1 VTQALARVN
10 RRVFSSLLKH
20 RNYRLFFF
28 GQVVSASGTWM
39 QNIAAAWL
47 VLELTGSPVAVGVLA
62 LCKFLPFTLFSPF
75 AGVLVDRMN
84 PRRTVLATQSVLMAT
99 AVTLAVVTL
108 AGVVTAGQVYALI
121 AIGGAALVVDA
132 PARQALTFQMVG
144 RSELPNAVALN
155 SSVVNSARVVGPA
168 LGGLVIAAAGV
179 GFCFALNAVSFVAVL
194 AGLLLVRARELVPL
208 DRDEQLPRILAGV
221 RESLAY
227 VRRTPLTAVVLGT
240 VLVVSAFSFNFN
252 VLLPVLAK
260 ETLGAGPDVFG
271 VIAASFGAG
280 ALAGA
285 LLSASLGR
293 ASPRVLLAGTAG
305 FGLAELLLAPQ
316 ASVVAAAILLF
327 ATGLSFSLWTSN
339 ASSTLQLTSPDPLR
353 GRVVSLYYF
362 AFMGSGP
369 FAGLLAGWLAEVGGT
384 RLAFAVAGT
393 AALAA
398 TAVAAL
404 VLRGQGRGAAPIPRV
419 ATIEAR

>member
-1 VTQALARVN
+1 MTQAIARVN
-10 RRVFSSLLKH
+10 RRVFSSLWKH

-28 GQVVSASGTWM
+28 GQVVSTSGTWM
-39 QNIAAAWL
+39 QNVAAAWL
-47 VLELTGSPVAVGVLA
+47 VLELTGSPIAVGVLA
-62 LCKFLPFTLFSPF
+62 LCKFLPFTVFSPF

-84 PRRTVLATQSVLMAT
+84 PRRTVLATQSILMVT

-108 AGVVTAGQVYALI
+108 AGIVTTGQVYALV
-121 AIGGAALVVDA
+121 AIGGIALVLDA

-144 RSELPNAVALN
+144 PRELPNAVALN

-168 LGGLVIAAAGV
+168 LGGVVIAAAGV

-194 AGLLLVRARELVPL
+194 VGLLLVRARELVPL
-208 DRDEQLPRILAGV
+208 ERGDELPRVLAGV

-227 VRRTPLTAVVLGT
+227 VRRTPMTAVVLGT
-240 VLVVSAFSFNFN
+240 VLVVSTFSFNFN

-260 ETLGAGPDVFG
+260 ETLAAGPDVFG
-271 VIAASFGAG
+271 VIAAAFGAG

-293 ASPRVLLAGTAG
+293 ASPTLLLVGTAG

-316 ASVVAAAILLF
+316 ASVAAAAILLF

-339 ASSTLQLTSPDPLR
+339 ANSTLQLTAPDRLR
-353 GRVVSLYYF
+353 GRVISLYFF

-369 FAGLLAGWLAEVGGT
+369 VAGLLAGWLAEVGGT
-384 RLAFAVAGT
+384 QLAFTVAGG
-393 AALAA
+393 AAL
-398 TAVAAL
+398 TASVVAAL
-404 VLRGQGRGAAPIPRV
+404 VLRAQGRSGARLQGI

>member
-1 VTQALARVN
+1 MTQAIARVN
-10 RRVFSSLLKH
+10 RRVFSSLWKH

-28 GQVVSASGTWM
+28 GQVVSTSGTWM
-39 QNIAAAWL
+39 QNVAAAWL

-84 PRRTVLATQSVLMAT
+84 PRRTVLATQAVLMAT
-99 AVTLAVVTL
+99 AVTLAAVTL
-108 AGVVTAGQVYALI
+108 AGVVTVAQVYALV
-121 AIGGAALVVDA
+121 AIGGAALVLDA

-144 RSELPNAVALN
+144 ANELPNAVALN

-168 LGGLVIAAAGV
+168 VGGIVIAAAGV

-194 AGLLLVRARELVPL
+194 AGLLLLRVRELLPL
-208 DRDEQLPRILAGV
+208 ERGDERPRVLAGV

-227 VRRTPLTAVVLGT
+227 VRRTPLAAVVLGT
-240 VLVVSAFSFNFN
+240 VLVVSMFSFNFN

-280 ALAGA
+280 ALVGA
-285 LLSASLGR
+285 LVSASLGR
-293 ASPRVLLAGTAG
+293 ASPTVLLVGTAG

-316 ASVVAAAILLF
+316 ASVAAAVILLF

-339 ASSTLQLTSPDPLR
+339 ANSTLQLTSPDRLR
-353 GRVVSLYYF
+353 GRVISLYFF

-369 FAGLLAGWLAEVGGT
+369 VAGLLAGWLAEVGGT
-384 RLAFAVAGT
+384 QLAFTVAGA
-393 AALAA
+393 AAL
-398 TAVAAL
+398 TASVVAAL
-404 VLRGQGRGAAPIPRV
+404 VLRVQRRGATGLRRI

>member
-1 VTQALARVN
+1 MTQALARVN
-10 RRVFSSLLKH
+10 RRVFSSLWKH

-28 GQVVSASGTWM
+28 GQVVSTSGTWM
-39 QNIAAAWL
+39 QNVAAAWL
-47 VLELTGSPVAVGVLA
+47 VLELTGSPIAVGILA

-84 PRRTVLATQSVLMAT
+84 PRRTVLAMQSILMVT
-99 AVTLAVVTL
+99 AATLAATTL
-108 AGVVTAGQVYALI
+108 AGVVTAGQVYTLV

-144 RSELPNAVALN
+144 ASELPNAVALN

-168 LGGLVIAAAGV
+168 VGGLVIAAAGV
-179 GFCFALNAVSFVAVL
+179 GFCFALNAVSFVAVFV
-194 AGLLLVRARELVPL
+194 GLLLVRARELVPL
-208 DRDEQLPRILAGV
+208 ERGEELPRVFAGV

-240 VLVVSAFSFNFN
+240 VLVVSTFSFNFN

-280 ALAGA
+280 ALTGA

-293 ASPRVLLAGTAG
+293 ASPTVLLTGTAG

-316 ASVVAAAILLF
+316 RSVVAAAILLF

-339 ASSTLQLTSPDPLR
+339 ANSTLQLTAPDRLR
-353 GRVVSLYYF
+353 GRVISLYYF

-369 FAGLLAGWLAEVGGT
+369 VAGLLAGWLAEVGGT
-384 RLAFAVAGT
+384 QLAFSVAGA

-404 VLRGQGRGAAPIPRV
+404 ALRARGAAGFQPV

>member
-1 VTQALARVN
+1 VTRVIGRVN
-10 RRVFSSLLKH
+10 RRMFSSLWKH
-20 RNYRLFFF
+20 RNYRLFFV
-28 GQVVSASGTWM
+28 GQVVSTSGTWM

-62 LCKFLPFTLFSPF
+62 LSKFLPFTLFSPF

-84 PRRTVLATQSVLMAT
+84 PRRTVLATQAILMVT
-99 AVTLAVVTL
+99 AATLAIVTL
-108 AGVVTAGQVYALI
+108 AGVATAGQVYALT
-121 AIGGAALVVDA
+121 AIGGVALVVDA

-144 RSELPNAVALN
+144 RSELSNAVALN

-168 LGGLVIAAAGV
+168 VGGLVIATAGV

-194 AGLLLVRARELVPL
+194 AGLFLVRARELVPL
-208 DRDEQLPRILAGV
+208 ERGEELPRVLAGV
-221 RESLAY
+221 RESLGY

-240 VLVVSAFSFNFN
+240 VLVVSTFSFNFN

-260 ETLGAGPDVFG
+260 ETLAAGPDVFG

-285 LLSASLGR
+285 LVSASLGR
-293 ASPRVLLAGTAG
+293 ASPKVLLVGTAG

-316 ASVVAAAILLF
+316 GSVLAAAILLF
-327 ATGLSFSLWTSN
+327 ATGLSFSLWTST
-339 ASSTLQLTSPDPLR
+339 ASSTLQLSSPDPLR
-353 GRVVSLYYF
+353 GRVISLYYF

-384 RLAFAVAGT
+384 RLAFSVAGA

-398 TAVAAL
+398 TAIAAVA
-404 VLRGQGRGAAPIPRV
+404 LRAQRSGAGPRARA
-419 ATIEAR
+419 ATIEAT

>member
-1 VTQALARVN
+1 MTQVIARVN
-10 RRVFSSLLKH
+10 RRVFSSLWKH

-28 GQVVSASGTWM
+28 GQVVSTSGTWM
-39 QNIAAAWL
+39 QNVAAAWL

-84 PRRTVLATQSVLMAT
+84 PRRTVVATQAILMAT
-99 AVTLAVVTL
+99 AATLAIVTL
-108 AGVVTAGQVYALI
+108 AGVATPAQVYALV
-121 AIGGAALVVDA
+121 AIGGVALVVDA

-144 RSELPNAVALN
+144 PRELPNAVALN

-168 LGGLVIAAAGV
+168 LGGLVIATAGV
-179 GFCFALNAVSFVAVL
+179 GLCFALNAVSFVAVL
-194 AGLLLVRARELVPL
+194 VGLLLVRARDLVPL
-208 DRDEQLPRILAGV
+208 QRGEERPRVIAGV
-221 RESLAY
+221 REALAY
-227 VRRTPLTAVVLGT
+227 VRRTPLAAVVLGT
-240 VLVVSAFSFNFN
+240 VLVVSTFSFNFN

-260 ETLGAGPDVFG
+260 DTLAAGAGVFG
-271 VIAASFGAG
+271 VIGACFGAG

-293 ASPRVLLAGTAG
+293 ASPRALLAGTAG
-305 FGLAELLLAPQ
+305 FGVAELLLAPQ
-316 ASVVAAAILLF
+316 ESVVAAAILLF

-339 ASSTLQLTSPDPLR
+339 ANSALQLAAPDRLR

-362 AFMGSGP
+362 AFMGSGS

-384 RLAFAVAGT
+384 RLAFTVAGG
-393 AALAA
+393 ASVAA

-404 VLRGQGRGAAPIPRV
+404 VLRAHRSGAAPLGRV

>member
-1 VTQALARVN
+1 VTQALARAN
-10 RRVFSSLLKH
+10 RRVFSSLWKH

-28 GQVVSASGTWM
+28 GQVVSTSGTWM

-62 LCKFLPFTLFSPF
+62 LAKFLPFTLFSPF

-99 AVTLAVVTL
+99 AVALAVVTL
-108 AGVVTAGQVYALI
+108 VGVVTAWQVYALV
-121 AIGGAALVVDA
+121 AIGGIALVIDA

-144 RSELPNAVALN
+144 PAELPNAVALN

-179 GFCFALNAVSFVAVL
+179 GACFAMNAVTFVAVL
-194 AGLLLVRARELVPL
+194 AGLLLIRARALVPL
-208 DRDEQLPRILAGV
+208 ERGEERPRILAGV

-227 VRRTPLTAVVLGT
+227 VRRTPLAAVVLAT
-240 VLVVSAFSFNFN
+240 VLVVSTFSFNFN

-293 ASPRVLLAGTAG
+293 ASPTVLLGGTAG

-339 ASSTLQLTSPDPLR
+339 ANSTLQLTAPDRLR
-353 GRVVSLYYF
+353 GRVISLYFF

-369 FAGLLAGWLAEVGGT
+369 IAGLLAGWLAEVGGT
-384 RLAFAVAGT
+384 QLAFAVAGGAALT
-393 AALAA
+393 ASVVAALA
-398 TAVAAL
+398 
-404 VLRGQGRGAAPIPRV
+404 LRAQGRGPAGFRRI